1 MNYMITSLHRTGQCF
16 AEGER
21 AKVGNRRAMRAADR
35 AISAHT
41 YVTQYRGR
49 WTVRMAVVFPD
60 VVTQH
65 EILDYHCEKRARY
78 AADVIESAANRW

>member
-1 MNYMITSLHRTGQCF
+1 MNYLITTLQTSCHCF

-21 AKVGNRRAMRAADR
+21 QIVGNPPAVKTAER

-41 YVTQYRGR
+41 YVTHHRGR

-60 VVTQH
+60 EITQH
-65 EILDYHCEKRARY
+65 ELLDYHCEQRARF
-78 AADVIESAANRW
+78 AADVIERAANRW

>member
-1 MNYMITSLHRTGQCF
+1 MNYMITPLQPAGQCF

-21 AKVGNRRAMRAADR
+21 AKVGNRDAMKTAER

-41 YVTQYRGR
+41 YVTHHRGR

-60 VVTQH
+60 EITQH
-65 EILDYHCEKRARY
+65 ELLDYHCEQRARF
-78 AADVIESAANRW
+78 AADVIERAANRW

>member
-1 MNYMITSLHRTGQCF
+1 MHHPF

-21 AKVGNRRAMRAADR
+21 AKVGNRNAMKTAER

-41 YVTQYRGR
+41 YVTHHRGR

-60 VVTQH
+60 VITQH
-65 EILDYHCEKRARY
+65 ELLDYHCEKRARY
-78 AADVIESAANRW
+78 AADVIERAANRW